1 MIEKAMGLILT
12 FDFFLLIGLVA
23 GILWWQKL
31 HGRLTA
37 NKFAV
42 LITGFFSFLFVYTLS
57 PLLVTH
63 TQVTLIVDVA
73 FLATLWSI
81 GFSWF
86 RWIYGQFNSS
96 KDQEEK

>member
-1 MIEKAMGLILT
+1 MVEKAMGLIYA
-12 FDFFLLIGLVA
+12 FDFVLLIGLVA

-31 HGRLTA
+31 HGGLTA

-42 LITGFFSFLFVYTLS
+42 LITGYFSFLFVSTLS

-73 FLATLWSI
+73 FLAVLWCV
-81 GFSWF
+81 GFPWF
-86 RWIYGQFNSS
+86 RWVYSQFKSS
-96 KDQEEK
+96 KN